1 MTLNET
7 KTADAREEEALKKRI
22 KHGYK
27 VYSKTGDYEVL
38 RKENSKKK
46 VLIKK

>member
-1 MTLNET
+1 MP
-7 KTADAREEEALKKRI
+7 AEERKAWRI